1 LTAQTRDIL
10 SAESLARTRK
20 SVRIINCARGG
31 LVDEAALRK
40 ALDSGHVAG
49 AAFDVF
55 VNEPATSNPLFGCPH
70 VVCTPHLG
78 ASTTEAQEKV
88 ALQVAEQMSD
98 YLTRGAIANAVNF
111 PSISAEEAPRLR
123 PYVELA
129 EKLGLF
135 VGQIA
140 ETGVDRISIVY
151 EGVVAGQKTKAITAA
166 ALAGLLQ
173 PILEDVNPISAP
185 IIARERGVVI
195 EEVTREVEADYESLV
210 TLRATTARGEISV
223 SGTVFH
229 DGKPRVVRVGAI
241 AVEAEFSPS
250 MIYVT
255 NEDKPGFIGR
265 FAGLLGEA
273 GVNIATFALG
283 RDRAGGAAVALV
295 AIDGA
300 ASDATLAA
308 IHGLPGVKHVT
319 AMKF

>member
-1 LTAQTRDIL
+1 
-10 SAESLARTRK
+10 
-20 SVRIINCARGG
+20 
-31 LVDEAALRK
+31 
-40 ALDSGHVAG
+40 
-49 AAFDVF
+49 
-55 VNEPATSNPLFGCPH
+55 
-70 VVCTPHLG
+70 
-78 ASTTEAQEKV
+78 
-88 ALQVAEQMSD
+88 MSD

-123 PYVELA
+123 PYIELA

-140 ETGVDRISIVY
+140 DTGVDKISVVY

-185 IIARERGVVI
+185 IIAKERGVVI
-195 EEVTREVEADYESLV
+195 EEVTRDVEADYESLV

-229 DGKPRVVRVGAI
+229 DGKPRIVRVGAI

-300 ASDATLAA
+300 ASEDTVAA
-308 IHGLPGVKHVT
+308 IHGLPGVKRVT

>member
-1 LTAQTRDIL
+1 
-10 SAESLARTRK
+10 
-20 SVRIINCARGG
+20 
-31 LVDEAALRK
+31 LRK

-55 VNEPATSNPLFGCPH
+55 VTEPATGNPLFGHPH

-111 PSISAEEAPRLR
+111 PSITAEEAPRLR
-123 PYVELA
+123 PFVELA

-140 ETGVDRISIVY
+140 RTGVDKISIVY
-151 EGVVAGQKTKAITAA
+151 EGAVAAQKTKAISAA
-166 ALAGLLQ
+166 AICGLLR
-173 PILEDVNPISAP
+173 PILNDVNPVSAP
-185 IIARERGVVI
+185 IIARERGVVV
-195 EEVTREVEADYESLV
+195 EEVTREVESDYESLV
-210 TLRATTARGEISV
+210 TLRASTTQGEIAV

-229 DGKPRVVRVGAI
+229 DGKPRIVRVGDI
-241 AVEAEFSPS
+241 AVEAEFAPS

-265 FAGLLGEA
+265 FAGLLGDA

-295 AIDGA
+295 AIDGPA
-300 ASDATLAA
+300 PDATLAT
-308 IHGLPGVKHVT
+308 IRELSGVQRVIG
-319 AMKF
+319 MQF